1 MAVTRNGIAK
11 QRGCLSAETAKR
23 RLKERES
30 RETERARERESERSN
45 TPDSAASK
53 GKRRRLQ
60 LVAQRPSQEQRAI
73 GALVAALPPVQRGRE
88 AAQLGVR
95 CADRTGQN
103 RNASAYYPED
113 NMPLRVR

>member
-1 MAVTRNGIAK
+1 MPRSRSAVSDRALAALCGL
-11 QRGCLSAETAKR
+11 GP
-23 RLKERES
+23 
-30 RETERARERESERSN
+30 RARFPLRSAVESEDAAQSS

-53 GKRRRLQ
+53 GKTAKIQ

-73 GALVAALPPVQRGRE
+73 GAVVAALPPVQRGRE